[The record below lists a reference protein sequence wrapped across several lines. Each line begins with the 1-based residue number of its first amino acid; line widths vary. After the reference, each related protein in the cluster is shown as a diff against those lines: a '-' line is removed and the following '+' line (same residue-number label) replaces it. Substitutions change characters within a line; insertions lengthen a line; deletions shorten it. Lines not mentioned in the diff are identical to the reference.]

1 MTGMMLLGAANTVTG
16 MIAGDEPRPPAWLVR
31 VLGGR
36 LLVQG
41 LLEYARPHRRVL
53 LAGAT
58 IDLAH
63 AATMVAAVVL
73 LPAYRWTASASVAE
87 AALAAVLTAS
97 AAQQLP

>member
-1 MTGMMLLGAANTVTG
+1 MTGMMLLSTPTAVTG
-16 MIAGDEPRPPAWLVR
+16 LIASDESRPRVWLVR

-36 LLVQG
+36 LLAQG

-53 LAGAT
+53 LAGAA
-58 IDLAH
+58 IDLTH
-63 AATMVAAVVL
+63 TATMVAAAAL
-73 LPAYRWTASASVAE
+73 LPAYRRTARASAAE